1 MSRQPQWALR
11 PPEQLAPDQRAAF
24 QRRRAQLLEAART
37 VIARLGPAFTMTDV
51 AREAGVGMSS
61 VYRTFA
67 SKDDLLA
74 DLLDER
80 LPVWL
85 EIWARYADRADA
97 GQALVDAMWEFA
109 ELEHRDLGMAAAL
122 RGLAFRRRELVEQS
136 ARAGERLL
144 AQAQAAGELR
154 ADLDYGDVLRIFLM
168 LSEIAD
174 EREWRRGL
182 EIYIAGMRPQ
192 PPAARSDVEKP

>member
-24 QRRRAQLLEAART
+24 QRRREQLLAAART

-51 AREAGVGMSS
+51 AREARLGMSS

-85 EIWARYADRADA
+85 EIWARHEGRADA
-97 GQALVDAMWEFA
+97 GQALIDAMWEFA

-122 RGLAFRRRELVEQS
+122 RGLAFRQRELVEQS

-174 EREWRRGL
+174 EHEWRRGL
-182 EIYIAGMRPQ
+182 EIYIAGMRP
-192 PPAARSDVEKP
+192 PA